1 MKEEKDYKDTFSPRL
16 EPEKLQELINR
27 WDSDDGDEEYTREE
41 LTEIMRLEGRKR
53 MQIVEEAK
61 KLQREMDEGEK

>member
-1 MKEEKDYKDTFSPRL
+1 MKEEKNYKDTFSPRL

-27 WDSDDGDEEYTREE
+27 WDSDDDDNTYTREE